1 MSTGSIGFSVD
12 FFDLSRIYT
21 LCTRLFPNQFLLVQ
35 IHQWKHQSNV
45 WNLSNVDKN
54 DQKHVIDVVLVFLLS
69 TLNRCHAFSGVS
81 IVSFEQVNACWK
93 GHKLRTTKFFWIPH
107 LDKFTK
113 IRIYIYILICPHYSV
128 FFLVECFNATDLFWC
143 PLKYQKTRYVQM
155 FSGVIKRYQWL
166 EMG

>member
-45 WNLSNVDKN
+45 WNLSNVDKK

-113 IRIYIYILICPHYSV
+113 IRIYIYTLICPHYSV
-128 FFLVECFNATDLFWC
+128 FFLVECLTHLM
-143 PLKYQKTRYVQM
+143 PLIS
-155 FSGVIKRYQWL
+155 F
-166 EMG
+166 EAP